1 MLKIHKADTL
11 IGRYAGEIL
20 IDGTHGD
27 SIIMNV
33 LEQKQLLE
41 WFCKNHPNWVTG
53 LICEN
58 VGIEGWE

>member
-27 SIIMNV
+27 SIIMDV

-41 WFCKNHPNWVTG
+41 WFCKNHPRWVIESTR
-53 LICEN
+53 EN
-58 VGIEGWE
+58 VDIEEWG